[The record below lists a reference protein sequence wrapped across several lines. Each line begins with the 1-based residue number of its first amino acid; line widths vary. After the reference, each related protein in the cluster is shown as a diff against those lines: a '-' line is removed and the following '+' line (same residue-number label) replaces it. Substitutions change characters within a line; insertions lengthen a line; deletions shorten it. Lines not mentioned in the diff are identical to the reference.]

1 MLAISSVAEKTKPSA
16 YPSSTDSLIS
26 SFKVGE
32 KIAKVGQS
40 ALEYIQ
46 IPEFESKLNGV
57 PDWGVLMERPDQNE
71 RKGIIYLK
79 VSEAILDALFPCIR
93 DKDVDKGSSEI
104 GAHISVIRP
113 AMGDQLPKGVDRI
126 EELGKKFSFKL
137 KYFASLVPD
146 HDIQWERVWILGV
159 ESPELEALREK
170 YGLSPKLFGNKH
182 DFHITIATK
191 AKKIFDPDSFKP
203 LEKKL
208 YV

>member
-1 MLAISSVAEKTKPSA
+1 MLTIPSFSEKTKPSA
-16 YPSSTDSLIS
+16 YPSSTDSLVS

-46 IPEFESKLNGV
+46 IPELESKLKEI

-71 RKGIIYLK
+71 RKGIVYLK
-79 VSEAILDALFPCIR
+79 VSEAILDALFPYIN
-93 DKDVDKGSSEI
+93 DKNVDKGSSEI

-113 AMGDQLPKGVDRI
+113 AMGDQLPKGVDRV

-159 ESPELEALREK
+159 ESPELESLRGK

-191 AKKIFDPDSFKP
+191 AKKILDQESFP
-203 LEKKL
+203 LLEKKFHF
-208 YV
+208 